1 MTTTMA
7 DVAQRAGVSVSTVSH
22 VVNKTRAVNP
32 ATRERVLLAIAET
45 GFVVNTL
52 ARALAGASTA
62 TIGLAMSAVSNFYFA
77 DMVAGIDA
85 AVRAAGSTL
94 LLADTHEDPD
104 EELAIVRSLHQR
116 RVDGILLAPVTGRD
130 GAALQYLRDLSLP
143 SVLVDRCAAADFDQ
157 IGVENIDSTQLLT
170 EHLIGHG
177 HRRIAMVSGVLGV
190 QTTMERV
197 TGYRR
202 ALRAHH
208 LRFDSQL
215 VVAGNSNAD
224 DAGAAVDKLL
234 SLTPR
239 PTAFVVGNNHM
250 TIGAMRALGK
260 HGLRVP
266 EDVALVAFDDFDWA
280 DVFSPHLTAIGQ
292 PIDQIAQGSVAMLF
306 ERIAGSTRAP
316 RTRRPAGILRQ
327 RESCGCRPNVLSAVP
342 ASAAVPENDQP
353 ELLRQ

>member
-1 MTTTMA
+1 MTTMA
-7 DVAQRAGVSVSTVSH
+7 DVAQRAAVSVSTVSH

-32 ATRERVLLAIAET
+32 ATRERVLAAIAET

-94 LLADTHEDPD
+94 LLADTHEDPA

-143 SVLVDRCAAADFDQ
+143 AVLVDRCAAGDFDQ
-157 IGVENIDSTQLLT
+157 IGVENVESTQRLT
-170 EHLIGHG
+170 EHLISHG
-177 HRRIAMVSGVLGV
+177 HRRIALVSGVLGV
-190 QTTMERV
+190 QTTVERV
-197 TGYRR
+197 SGYRR
-202 ALRAHH
+202 ALRASG

-224 DAGAAVDKLL
+224 DAGAAVDMLL
-234 SLTPR
+234 SRTPC
-239 PTAFVVGNNHM
+239 PTAFVIGNNHM
-250 TIGAMRALGK
+250 TIGAMRALGQ
-260 HGLRVP
+260 HHLRVP
-266 EDVALVAFDDFDWA
+266 DDVALVAFDDFDWA
-280 DVFSPHLTAIGQ
+280 DVFAPHLTAIAQ
-292 PIDQIAQGSVAMLF
+292 PIDQIAQGSVAMLL
-306 ERIAGSTRAP
+306 ERIAGTKPAP
-316 RTRRPAGILRQ
+316 RTRRPAGILRL
-327 RESCGCRPNVLSAVP
+327 RESCGCAPEDRLRSGETRAP
-342 ASAAVPENDQP
+342 AE
-353 ELLRQ
+353 LRQ

>member
-1 MTTTMA
+1 MTTMA
-7 DVAQRAGVSVSTVSH
+7 DVAERAGVSVSTVSH

-32 ATRERVLLAIAET
+32 STRERVLAAIAET
-45 GFVVNTL
+45 GFVVNSL

-116 RVDGILLAPVTGRD
+116 RVDGILLAPVTGR
-130 GAALQYLRDLSLP
+130 GSAALQYLRDLSLP
-143 SVLVDRCAAADFDQ
+143 AVLVDRCAAADFDQ
-157 IGVENIDSTQLLT
+157 IGVENVDSTRLLT

-190 QTTMERV
+190 QTTTERV
-197 TGYRR
+197 TGYKR

-224 DAGAAVDKLL
+224 DAGAAVDALL
-234 SLTPR
+234 ALTPR

-266 EDVALVAFDDFDWA
+266 DDVALVAFDDFDWA
-280 DVFSPHLTAIGQ
+280 DVFTPHLTAIGQ
-292 PIDQIAQGSVAMLF
+292 PIDQIAQGSVAMLL

-316 RTRRPAGILRQ
+316 RTRRPAGVLRC
-327 RESCGCRPNVLSAVP
+327 RESCGCLPQDQSVNGTVRR
-342 ASAAVPENDQP
+342 AAPEDQP
-353 ELLRQ
+353 VQLRR